1 MLVTRGNID
10 KISGEVTDGLGGFHP
25 LKGKVPPPPP
35 LLYSTRR
42 SPLCWFN
49 KGRQY
54 QVRLQALTDADGIA
68 NSTSKTRCIRRSSP
82 ISKVRVLANQNKPKH
97 TPGICE
103 KSGRD
108 DATRMV
114 RFASAAVLLVRSR
127 GLAHAAQIAVSLGQT
142 CREINAPRV
151 MPFAENGLDQ
161 TVLGAAR
168 TENPT

>member
-1 MLVTRGNID
+1 MNATGMLRTRGNID

-68 NSTSKTRCIRRSSP
+68 NSTSRTRCIRRSSP

-108 DATRMV
+108 DARRMV
-114 RFASAAVLLVRSR
+114 RFARGRRRVWSDQEVSRTLHTFRSLSDKLV
-127 GLAHAAQIAVSLGQT
+127 AK
-142 CREINAPRV
+142 
-151 MPFAENGLDQ
+151 
-161 TVLGAAR
+161 
-168 TENPT
+168 